1 MIFAYVPQFKLVGQ
15 PFPFICCNI
24 DEIDQGMIG
33 WNDAAHGYDHY
44 NLIFEVPHKSLL
56 RTKTI
61 DGNTRGTDTIAEQDE
76 YETSQTRFEVNRAS
90 QTGFE
95 VNEASAWVR
104 PIYSQIKHYPTKWQ
118 LELAE
123 KEALEG

>member
-15 PFPFICCNI
+15 PFPYICCNI
-24 DEIDQGMIG
+24 DDIDQGMIG

-61 DGNTRGTDTIAEQDE
+61 DENTRGTITIAEQDE
-76 YETSQTRFEVNRAS
+76 YEIVQA
-90 QTGFE
+90 GFE
-95 VNEASAWVR
+95 GNGASARAR